1 MQAQTAY
8 GMGNVEHHGSGRAGI
23 RAASGGQ
30 PKKIVLLLHGL
41 GADGDD
47 LIGLAPHIAPALPDA
62 IFVSPH
68 APFPCDMAPYGRQWF
83 SLQERTPAAI
93 LAGVQAARP
102 ILDAFIDKLL
112 QRFALTEADLALVG
126 FSQGTMM
133 SLFTAPR
140 RARPVAGV
148 LGFSGALAGAELL
161 AAEARAKPPTMLIH
175 GDSDEIV
182 PAQASQAAKAAL
194 AAAGFDVELHIRP
207 GLPHSID
214 EQGLILGVN
223 FLRKVLGN

>member
-1 MQAQTAY
+1 MTTMMDLEGPEYAP
-8 GMGNVEHHGSGRAGI
+8 
-23 RAASGGQ
+23 ASGGQ

-62 IFVSPH
+62 VFVSPH

-83 SLQERTPAAI
+83 SLQERTPTAI

-102 ILDAFIDKLL
+102 ILDAFIDRLL
-112 QRFALTEADLALVG
+112 KRFALTDADLALLG

-133 SLFTAPR
+133 SLYTAPR
-140 RARPVAGV
+140 RARPAAGV
-148 LGFSGALAGAELL
+148 LGYSGALAGAEHL
-161 AAEARAKPPTMLIH
+161 AGETKSRPPVMLIH
-175 GDSDEIV
+175 GDADEMV
-182 PAQASQAAKAAL
+182 PVQASQAAKAAL
-194 AAAGFDVELHIRP
+194 SAAGFDVELHIRP

-223 FLRKVLGN
+223 FLRKVLGS

>member
-1 MQAQTAY
+1 MTMDLEGPEYAP
-8 GMGNVEHHGSGRAGI
+8 
-23 RAASGGQ
+23 ASGGQ

-62 IFVSPH
+62 VFVSPH

-112 QRFALTEADLALVG
+112 RRFALTDADLALVG

-140 RARPVAGV
+140 RDRPVAGV
-148 LGFSGALAGAELL
+148 LGYSGALAGAEIL
-161 AAEARAKPPTMLIH
+161 AQEAKAKPPILMVH
-175 GDSDEIV
+175 GDADEIV

-223 FLRKVLGN
+223 FLRKVLAN

>member
-1 MQAQTAY
+1 M
-8 GMGNVEHHGSGRAGI
+8 SGIVDLEGPEYAPAAGG
-23 RAASGGQ
+23 A

-62 IFVSPH
+62 VFISPH

-83 SLQERTPAAI
+83 SLQERSPGAI

-112 QRFALTEADLALVG
+112 ARFGLADRDLALVG

-133 SLFTAPR
+133 SLYTAPR
-140 RARPVAGV
+140 RALPMAGV
-148 LGFSGALAGAELL
+148 LGYSGALAGAELL
-161 AAEARAKPPTMLIH
+161 AAEARARPPVMLIH
-175 GDSDEIV
+175 GDADEIV
-182 PAQASQAAKAAL
+182 PAGASQAAKATL
-194 AAAGFDVELHIRP
+194 AAAGFDVDLHLRP

>member
-1 MQAQTAY
+1 MATIMDLEGPEFAP
-8 GMGNVEHHGSGRAGI
+8 
-23 RAASGGQ
+23 ASGGQ

-62 IFVSPH
+62 VFVSPH

-112 QRFALTEADLALVG
+112 RRFALTDADLALVG

-140 RARPVAGV
+140 RDRPVAGV
-148 LGFSGALAGAELL
+148 LGYSGALAGAELL
-161 AAEARAKPPTMLIH
+161 AAEAKAKPPVMLIH

-194 AAAGFDVELHIRP
+194 ASAGFDVDLHIRP